1 MRRRLAAFG
10 AVAVLVGLFVSFR
23 QEFAGLIPAS
33 WVFVLLI
40 AVAAGVQSVTT
51 ALSRRRTALREEET
65 GDPERRYEAPTPGDD
80 LTETLRFA
88 RRSSRRGDRPREQL
102 RERIAE
108 VAVAGVADAAD
119 CSEAEARE
127 RLRTG
132 EWTDDPVAA
141 WFLGEAVRLHPAERA
156 RLLATAPFS
165 QYEAAFDRTV
175 RVVDDLVAHGGER

>member
-23 QEFAGLIPAS
+23 QEFAGLIPAT

-51 ALSRRRTALREEET
+51 ALSRRRTPIRETDT

-80 LTETLRFA
+80 IRETLRYA

-102 RERIAE
+102 RERIAT
-108 VAVAGVADAAD
+108 VAAAAVADAED
-119 CSEAEARE
+119 CSESAARE
-127 RLRTG
+127 RVRTG
-132 EWTDDPVAA
+132 EWTEDPVAA
-141 WFLGEAVRLHPAERA
+141 WFLSDEVRLPPAERA

-165 QYEAAFDRTV
+165 QYEAAFARTV
-175 RVVDDLVAHGGER
+175 GVVDDLVSHGGDG